1 MSVAPVMNKFH
12 SNVMCGG
19 AASRRPGVVW
29 QRVST
34 AVWKTLKRIKI
45 EDKSASDCEEIFL
58 TPPESPNCKIQVH

>member
-12 SNVMCGG
+12 SNVVCGG